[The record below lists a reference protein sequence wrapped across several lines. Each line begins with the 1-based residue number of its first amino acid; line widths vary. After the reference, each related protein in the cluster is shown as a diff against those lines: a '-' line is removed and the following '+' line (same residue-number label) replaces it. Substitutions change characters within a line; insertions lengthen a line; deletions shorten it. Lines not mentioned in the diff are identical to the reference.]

1 MLELNKKEN
10 NFCEVLIVVN
20 DSDKIKVFSELR
32 EKYIKMFE
40 KEILKPKFVKNSR
53 DIDGLEE
60 SIFSG
65 YEDFETYEDFDYDN
79 LSVETYKNKVDWY
92 MRRSTYLY
100 VHEAIMY
107 SVIRRFNNIGLSED
121 DKVSAGRVGFMLALN
136 TFDES
141 KGYKFSTYAWRVIQ
155 NEIIAADNKR
165 DKSS

>member
-1 MLELNKKEN
+1 M
-10 NFCEVLIVVN
+10 VN

-92 MRRSTYLY
+92 MRRSTYL
-100 VHEAIMY
+100 
-107 SVIRRFNNIGLSED
+107 
-121 DKVSAGRVGFMLALN
+121 
-136 TFDES
+136 
-141 KGYKFSTYAWRVIQ
+141 
-155 NEIIAADNKR
+155 
-165 DKSS
+165 